1 MCKIFF
7 FILLYLNII
16 LYNKKTIFMGEIEDP
31 VNDIQSKIIIKIYQK
46 ASRLRTKRDIELL
59 SNMLSKVP
67 FF

>member
-1 MCKIFF
+1 
-7 FILLYLNII
+7 
-16 LYNKKTIFMGEIEDP
+16 MGEIEDP